1 MKGKSDLMNEY
12 ENRTARLIGEDAV
25 ERLHAARVA
34 VFGIGGVGSF
44 AAEAIAR
51 AGVGSIDLIDAD
63 RVSPSNINRQL
74 IALRSTVGEYKV
86 DVMASRIRDIRPETV
101 VRTYPVFYDAE
112 TADTFDFSR
121 YDYIVDAIDTVSSK
135 LLMIERA
142 ASAGTPLISSMGT
155 GNKLHP
161 ERFQIADIT
170 KTSVCP
176 LARVMRRELKKRGIE
191 HLKVLFSDEVPLTPA
206 APAEETA
213 GEVVKRNSPAS
224 ISFVPSAAG
233 LMIAG
238 EVIRSLAS
246 L

>member
-1 MKGKSDLMNEY
+1 MNEY
-12 ENRTARLIGEDAV
+12 ENRTMRLIGEDAV
-25 ERLHAARVA
+25 ERLHGARVA
-34 VFGIGGVGSF
+34 IFGVGGVGSF

-51 AGVGSIDLIDAD
+51 AGVGFIDLVDAD

-101 VRTYPVFYDAE
+101 VGTYPVFFDAE
-112 TADTFDFSR
+112 TADRFDFSS

-135 LLMIERA
+135 LLMIESA
-142 ASAGTPLISSMGT
+142 ASAGTPIISSMGT

-191 HLKVLFSDEVPLTPA
+191 HLKVLFSDEVPLSPA
-206 APAEETA
+206 APEEETA
-213 GEVVKRNSPAS
+213 GGVTKRNSPAS

>member
-1 MKGKSDLMNEY
+1 MNEY

-25 ERLHAARVA
+25 ERLHQAHVA

-74 IALRSTVGEYKV
+74 IALRSTVGQYKV
-86 DVMASRIRDIRPETV
+86 DVMNERIHDIRPETF
-101 VRTYPVFYDAE
+101 VRVFPVFYDAE
-112 TADTFDFSR
+112 TAESFDFAS

-135 LLMIERA
+135 LLMIEKA
-142 ASAGTPLISSMGT
+142 HAVGTPLISSMGT

-161 ERFQIADIT
+161 ERFQITDIT

-191 HLKVLFSDEVPLTPA
+191 HLKVLYSDEVPLTPA
-206 APAEETA
+206 APEEETV
-213 GEVVKRNSPAS
+213 GEVTKRNSPAS